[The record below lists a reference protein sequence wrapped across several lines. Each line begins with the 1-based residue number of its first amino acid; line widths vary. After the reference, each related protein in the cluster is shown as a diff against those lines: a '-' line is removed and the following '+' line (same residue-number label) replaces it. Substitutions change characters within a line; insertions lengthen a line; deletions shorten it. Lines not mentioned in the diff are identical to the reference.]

1 MSLLD
6 ENFSADQ
13 GGRDFHSTHW
23 SVVLLAGQSPSME
36 SAAALEKL
44 CRTYWY
50 PLYAFVR
57 RQGYAPAEAQDLTQ
71 EFFSRF
77 LENNSLATVD
87 RSKGRFRSFLLA
99 SIKHLIANEWNR
111 SQFQKRGGGTTV
123 LSIDDFQA
131 EERYDLEPAD
141 NLTPEKIFERRW
153 AETLLDT
160 VTLRLRAEFQT
171 TGELPR
177 FEALKVFLLAD
188 DEPGSYAATAAGLGL
203 TEGAVRTA
211 IYRMRQRYGAI
222 FRAEIAQTVTS
233 LAEMEEEIRH
243 LLGVLGASYVSGDT

>member
-1 MSLLD
+1 MSYLD
-6 ENFSADQ
+6 ENLNAGQ
-13 GGRDFHSTHW
+13 GSGDFHSTHW
-23 SVVLLAGQSPSME
+23 SVVLLAGQSPSIE

-77 LENNSLATVD
+77 LENKALATVD
-87 RSKGRFRSFLLA
+87 RSKGKFRSFLLA

-111 SQFQKRGGGTTV
+111 SQFQKRGGGATI
-123 LSIDDFQA
+123 LSLDDLQA
-131 EERYDLEPAD
+131 EERYILEPAD
-141 NLTPEKIFERRW
+141 NLTLENIFERRW
-153 AETLLDT
+153 AETLIDT
-160 VTLRLRAEFQT
+160 VTLRLRAEFEAS
-171 TGELPR
+171 GELPR
-177 FEALKVFLLAD
+177 FEVLKVFLLAD
-188 DEPGSYAATAAGLGL
+188 DEPGSYAAVAAGLGM

-211 IYRMRQRYGAI
+211 IYRMRQRYGAL

-243 LLGVLGASYVSGDT
+243 LLGVLGA